1 MNQLEAEIIADWQ
14 KVGVRNATPVRDG
27 WLVTLRDGHSCFV
40 PNNESRLV
48 PASSTEPVPAT
59 TPTEPAPAM
68 TPLMRSDSKFSSSI
82 RRCESCDDVVSPGTG
97 YLREDDNTGRF
108 DPPAILCGRCSG
120 KREPIEW
127 RRTNDLIRSRR
138 SSETRAR
145 STMFSLPPWD
155 PSEMSPD
162 VSERVRALMA
172 VTKCDCVIEL
182 CSFEVIEGGATSW
195 YQVSPYVPAVIDY
208 VCISRGLLVDDF
220 TIGNIRP
227 LFASQAK
234 GLPSELFDYLTFE
247 RQIVPEARPDL
258 AGMDPRAQYPQWWGN
273 NVIQNV
279 VYPGIVISATIRN
292 PSPVAK
298 RVSAL
303 VLGRLIEA

>member
-1 MNQLEAEIIADWQ
+1 MNQLEAELLADPNG
-14 KVGVRNATPVRDG
+14 VGVRNATPVRDG
-27 WLVTLRDGHSCFV
+27 WLVTLRDGRSCFV
-40 PNNESRLV
+40 PDQIPPPPANEILTYPIPKFGSGDCEKLNPPPTV
-48 PASSTEPVPAT
+48 DPHHLYT
-59 TPTEPAPAM
+59 TPTEPAPAPTM
-68 TPLMRSDSKFSSSI
+68 TPEEVEKPVR
-82 RRCESCDDVVSPGTG
+82 
-97 YLREDDNTGRF
+97 
-108 DPPAILCGRCSG
+108 
-120 KREPIEW
+120 
-127 RRTNDLIRSRR
+127 
-138 SSETRAR
+138 R

-162 VSERVRALMA
+162 VSERVRALRTF
-172 VTKCDCVIEL
+172 TKCDCVLEL
-182 CSFEVIEGGATSW
+182 CSFEVIEGGATNC
-195 YQVSPYVPAVIDY
+195 YQVMPYVPVVVDY
-208 VCISRGLLVDDF
+208 VIISRSVLIDDF